1 MMHLYYKKKNL
12 LKNIRLNYNK
22 LMKNKIRLNK
32 NYNEFMYKFLNI
44 FGFINLFFFNKN
56 SHQIFKH
63 DG

>member
-1 MMHLYYKKKNL
+1 MHLNYKKKNL

-44 FGFINLFFFNKN
+44 FGFIN
-56 SHQIFKH
+56 
-63 DG
+63 

>member
-1 MMHLYYKKKNL
+1 MHINYKKKNL

-44 FGFINLFFFNKN
+44 FGFIN
-56 SHQIFKH
+56 
-63 DG
+63 